1 MNAVMQC
8 LENTFSPLV
17 LIFTVSNLAAMGLQV
32 KMPEVIVAL
41 RNKKSLAMIFVWGWV
56 LGPAFGYLITRVLP
70 LEEPYVVVVLLA
82 SLAPCAPF
90 LQQMVGKARGDM
102 GFAGALIPLVAV
114 GTVVLMPLVAPLLIK
129 GLTISTWALA
139 KPLLLTI
146 LLPLVVGAT
155 IRHYAGTGA
164 TKIFPAV
171 KRLALLST
179 LLTIVWCLVIYGQG
193 MLNTAG
199 SFALLSMTLFMVGM
213 GLITYRFGFGM
224 KQNQRSVM
232 ALGMGTRNVAAVLAA
247 ALAIP
252 DADPRIVVMTI
263 MWTLWS
269 VVLAAIGAKIFAK
282 LAGETGVAGTTMN
295 EVPPFE
301 TVPAVPG
308 GSSNRSSE

>member
-1 MNAVMQC
+1 MNIVMQF
-8 LENTFSPLV
+8 LQTTFSPLV
-17 LIFTVSNLAAMGLQV
+17 LLFTVSNLAAMGLQV
-32 KMPEVIVAL
+32 KMPEVMEAL
-41 RNKKSLAMIFVWGWV
+41 RNKKSLALIFVWGWV
-56 LGPAFGYLITRVLP
+56 LGPAFGYLITRILP
-70 LEEPYVVVVLLA
+70 LAEPYIVVVLLA

-114 GTVVLMPLVAPLLIK
+114 GTVVLMPLMAPLLIK

-146 LLPLVVGAT
+146 LLPLVIGAV
-155 IRHYAGTGA
+155 IRHYAGNGA

-171 KRLALLST
+171 KGFALLST
-179 LLTIVWCLVIYGQG
+179 LLTILWCLLIYGRG

-199 SFALLSMTLFMVGM
+199 QFALLSMTLFMVGM
-213 GLITYRFGFGM
+213 GLITYRFGFGL

-252 DADPRIVVMTI
+252 NADPRIVVMVV

-269 VVLAAIGAKIFAK
+269 VVLAAIGAKVFAK
-282 LAGETGVAGTTMN
+282 QAGKVSMAGG
-295 EVPPFE
+295 
-301 TVPAVPG
+301 A
-308 GSSNRSSE
+308 

>member
-1 MNAVMQC
+1 MNAVSEFIQT
-8 LENTFSPLV
+8 LFNPTVLV
-17 LIFTVSNLAAMGLQV
+17 FTVSNLAAMGLQV
-32 KMPEVIVAL
+32 RMPEVMVAL
-41 RNKKSLAMIFVWGWV
+41 RNKKSIALIFIWGWV
-56 LGPAFGYLITRVLP
+56 LGPAVGYLITKVLP
-70 LEEPYVVVVLLA
+70 LAEPYVVVVFLC

-102 GFAGALIPLVAV
+102 GFAGAFVPLVMV
-114 GTVVLMPLVAPLLIK
+114 GTVVLMPLMAPLLIK
-129 GLTISTWALA
+129 GVTISASALA

-146 LLPLVVGAT
+146 LVPLIIGAT
-155 IRHYAGTGA
+155 IRHYADKGA

-171 KRLALLST
+171 KGLALLST
-179 LLTIVWCLVIYGQG
+179 LLTILWCLVIYGRG

-199 SFALLSMTLFMVGM
+199 ELALLSMTLFMVGM
-213 GLITYRFGFGM
+213 GLITYCFGFGM

-252 DADPRIVVMTI
+252 NADPRIVVMTI

-282 LAGETGVAGTTMN
+282 LAGKTVTGVA
-295 EVPPFE
+295 
-301 TVPAVPG
+301 A
-308 GSSNRSSE
+308 

>member
-1 MNAVMQC
+1 MSAVMQF
-8 LENTFSPLV
+8 LETTFGPLV
-17 LIFTVSNLAAMGLQV
+17 FVLTVANLAAMGLQV
-32 KMPEVIVAL
+32 KMPEVAAAL
-41 RNKKSLAMIFVWGWV
+41 RNKKSLALIFVWGWV
-56 LGPAFGYLITRVLP
+56 VGPAFGYLITRLVP
-70 LEEPYVVVVLLA
+70 LAEPFVVVVLLA

-114 GTVVLMPLVAPLLIK
+114 GTVVLMPLMAPLLIK
-129 GLTISTWALA
+129 GVTISTWSLA

-146 LLPLVVGAT
+146 LLPLLVGAAF
-155 IRHYAGTGA
+155 RHYAGNGA
-164 TKIFPAV
+164 TRIFPAV
-171 KRLALLST
+171 RGLALLST

-224 KQNQRSVM
+224 KQSQRSVM

-252 DADPRIVVMTI
+252 NADPRIVVMTV

-269 VVLAAIGAKIFAK
+269 VVLAAIGAKIFASQ
-282 LAGETGVAGTTMN
+282 AGKTIAGGR
-295 EVPPFE
+295 
-301 TVPAVPG
+301 A
-308 GSSNRSSE
+308 

>member
-1 MNAVMQC
+1 MQF
-8 LENTFSPLV
+8 LQTTFGPLV
-17 LIFTVSNLAAMGLQV
+17 FIFTVSNLAAMGLQV
-32 KMPEVIVAL
+32 RMPEVVVAL
-41 RNKKSLAMIFVWGWV
+41 RSRKSLALIFVWGWV

-70 LEEPYVVVVLLA
+70 LEEPYVIVVLLA

-114 GTVVLMPLVAPLLIK
+114 GTVVLMPLMAPLLIK
-129 GLTISTWALA
+129 GVTISTWSLA

-146 LLPLVVGAT
+146 LLPLLIGAT
-155 IRHYAGTGA
+155 IRHYADTAA
-164 TKIFPAV
+164 TRIFPVV
-171 KRLALLST
+171 KGLALIST
-179 LLTIVWCLVIYGQG
+179 LLTIAWCLVIYGRG

-232 ALGMGTRNVAAVLAA
+232 GLGMGTRNVAAVLAA

-252 DADPRIVVMTI
+252 NADARIVVMTV

-269 VVLAAIGAKIFAK
+269 VVLAAIGAQVFARQ
-282 LAGETGVAGTTMN
+282 ASGT
-295 EVPPFE
+295 EVRHDARP
-301 TVPAVPG
+301 VGA
-308 GSSNRSSE
+308 

>member
-1 MNAVMQC
+1 MNAVLQF
-8 LENTFSPLV
+8 LQTTFGPLV

-41 RNKKSLAMIFVWGWV
+41 RNKKSLALIFVWGWV

-70 LEEPYVVVVLLA
+70 LAEPYVVVVFLA

-90 LQQMVGKARGDM
+90 LQQMVAKARGDM

-114 GTVVLMPLVAPLLIK
+114 GTVVLMPLMAPLLIK
-129 GLTISTWALA
+129 GVTISTWALA

-146 LLPLVVGAT
+146 LLPLIIGAV
-155 IRHYAGTGA
+155 IRHYADTAA
-164 TKIFPAV
+164 TRIFPAV
-171 KRLALLST
+171 KGLALLST
-179 LLTIVWCLVIYGQG
+179 LLTIVWCLVIYGRG

-199 SFALLSMTLFMVGM
+199 DFALLSMTLFMVGM

-252 DADPRIVVMTI
+252 NADPRIVVMTI

-282 LAGETGVAGTTMN
+282 QAGKT
-295 EVPPFE
+295 
-301 TVPAVPG
+301 AVG
-308 GSSNRSSE
+308 GEA